1 MATFRSRLRG
11 LIPFFQAENSTP
23 IMPSFRLGR
32 FLRARGRLV
41 VLVAAVG
48 ALTLAVLAFMA
59 VAAQRDRAVMSQI
72 GGRAAALNVLER
84 THNLERRLRLL
95 RAHATV
101 HHRIALAD
109 RASVERSLLR
119 VEDAI
124 AAAPALDLDARL
136 HGLQAA
142 WRGVSDRSGAV
153 HDVDRTLGTA
163 VALEVTI
170 ADRASL
176 ESEPDEIVA
185 DAIEVYLHELPAI
198 DDRLDQERNLV
209 EAALAAHRAST
220 PSELAVEIL
229 EHQWR
234 RAYDSAIGPAEEIRS
249 KGGSSALL
257 DALRR
262 LGFAGSRFDAAVRF
276 VARSRRPART
286 DVAVIASRGDE
297 AALAIDASA
306 SAAATIAANGY
317 AVREADGRAALAR
330 TTSYAFIAWSLGI
343 VLAFATAHAVRR
355 RQRTSGEPLDGGP
368 ERAAAMQAQLEA
380 IFAGASL
387 SVAILDAD
395 GRVVRHN
402 SALKDL
408 LARVDETV
416 LGVRDQRFAGLLSG
430 DRAGY
435 SVQHTREL
443 GGKTRYFQSDLSSIR
458 PDGGSPR
465 LALAVVRDVTEARES
480 EARLRFEA
488 RHDTVS
494 RLPNR
499 AHFYERLAAALAQ
512 SDGPAVVFLDLASDA
527 RPSSLG
533 YTGDEILAAIAARLA
548 GSVDVND
555 FVARYDGSTFV
566 VLLRALP
573 DRASILAAVD
583 RLLARLQQPLGLGE
597 QDVHVAAF
605 AGIAVADRPYSDPS
619 EIVRD
624 AEIAMYDARA
634 HGLRAALFAP
644 AMRDRSG
651 RRLALV
657 SQLRRA
663 LERDQLYLAFQ
674 PLVAAG
680 SGDVRGFEV
689 LLRWEHPELG
699 NVSPAEFIP
708 LAEEVGCI
716 DVIGRWVLDRGC
728 AELAKWR
735 ALGADAKHCTIAVN
749 VAVRELSADDYAAY
763 VTRTL
768 ARHALEPRDL
778 VLEVTE
784 STALRGDSAAAKT
797 LAELRAAG
805 VALAIDDF
813 GTGYSSLCYLHD
825 FAFDQLKIDGSF
837 VRGPGDGLA
846 SPPIV
851 TMLVSLARTL
861 DVEVVAECVE
871 TAAQAEALTALG
883 VDTLQGYYFSRPVS
897 STLVPEYLRGR
908 LTPSSDAL
916 SAGLAVSRAADLVRD
931 HRSSTE

>member
-1 MATFRSRLRG
+1 
-11 LIPFFQAENSTP
+11 
-23 IMPSFRLGR
+23 
-32 FLRARGRLV
+32 LV
-41 VLVAAVG
+41 VLVAALG
-48 ALTLAVLAFMA
+48 ALSLAAIAVVA
-59 VAAQRDRAVMSQI
+59 VAAQRERAIALQI
-72 GGRAAALNVLER
+72 GGREAALGILER

-95 RAHATV
+95 RAAATV
-101 HHRIALAD
+101 RHRIALAD
-109 RASVERSLLR
+109 RASVERSLMR
-119 VEDAI
+119 VEDSI
-124 AAAPALDLDARL
+124 AAAPALGLGARL
-136 HGLQAA
+136 REVQAA
-142 WRGVSDRSGAV
+142 WQHVSDRSGAV
-153 HDVDRTLGTA
+153 HDVDRTLGAA
-163 VALEVTI
+163 VALEVAITE
-170 ADRASL
+170 RSEL
-176 ESEPDEIVA
+176 ESEPNEIVA
-185 DAIEVYLHELPAI
+185 DAIEVYLHELPTI
-198 DDRLDQERNLV
+198 DDRIDQERNLV
-209 EAALAAHRAST
+209 EGAVAAHRAST

-229 EHQWR
+229 EYQWR
-234 RAYDSAIGPAEEIRS
+234 RAYDSAIGPAEQIRS

-262 LGFAGSRFDAAVRF
+262 LGVAGSRFDAAVRY
-276 VARSRRPART
+276 VARSRRPARA
-286 DVAVIASRGDE
+286 DVAVVARRGDE
-297 AALAIDASA
+297 AALTIDASA

-317 AVREADGRAALAR
+317 AVREADERAAFAR
-330 TTSYAFIAWSLGI
+330 TASYALVAWILGI
-343 VLAFATAHAVRR
+343 LLAFATAHAVRH
-355 RQRTSGEPLDGGP
+355 RQRDAGERLDAGP
-368 ERAAAMQAQLEA
+368 ERVAAMQAQLEA

-387 SVAILDAD
+387 GVAILDAD

-408 LARVDETV
+408 LARVGDSVIGARDE
-416 LGVRDQRFAGLLSG
+416 RFAGLLSG
-430 DRAGY
+430 DRAGFT
-435 SVQHTREL
+435 VQHAREL
-443 GGKTRYFQSDLSSIR
+443 GGKTRYFQSDLSPIR
-458 PDGGSPR
+458 ADGDSPR
-465 LALAVVRDVTEARES
+465 LALAIVRDVTEAREI

-499 AHFYERLAAALAQ
+499 AHFYERLVAALAH

-527 RPSSLG
+527 SPSSLG

-605 AGIAVADRPYSDPS
+605 AGVAVADRPYSDPS

-644 AMRDRSG
+644 AMRDRSA

-708 LAEEVGCI
+708 IAEEVGCI

-735 ALGADAKHCTIAVN
+735 ALGAGAQNCTIAIN
-749 VAVRELSADDYAAY
+749 VAVRELSAADYAAY

-861 DVEVVAECVE
+861 GVEVVAECVE

-883 VDTLQGYYFSRPVS
+883 IDTLQGYYFGRPVS
-897 STLVPEYLRGR
+897 STLVPEYLCGR
-908 LTPSSDAL
+908 VTPSSDAL
-916 SAGLAVSRAADLVRD
+916 SAGLAVSRATDLLRD
-931 HRSSTE
+931 HRGSTE